1 MGPEEKSNI
10 WNAIGVRML
19 HQLLSGRLAYVK
31 RQYAADPGDIFELVV
46 AAANVNLYNGF
57 TGILVVDGI

>member
-1 MGPEEKSNI
+1 
-10 WNAIGVRML
+10 ML